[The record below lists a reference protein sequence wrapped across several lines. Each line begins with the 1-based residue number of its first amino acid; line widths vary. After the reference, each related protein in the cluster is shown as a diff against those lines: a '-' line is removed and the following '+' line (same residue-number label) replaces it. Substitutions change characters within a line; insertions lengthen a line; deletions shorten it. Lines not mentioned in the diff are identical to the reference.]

1 MSKRCSVQLC
11 DVISVKHGFAF
22 PGDGFTD
29 DPSLPTLVT
38 PGNFAIGGGFK
49 PSNPKTFRGSFPEEY
64 RLAPGDLIITMTDLS
79 REGATLGLPAV
90 VPAEGTYLHNQRIGL
105 VQIHDSRKVERE
117 FLHYYLR
124 TKGYRA
130 HILGTATGSTVRH
143 TSPTKVCSFVAD
155 LPSADEQREIAEVL
169 GALDD
174 KIAANSKRTETIDQ
188 YLAAMFGEIR
198 SRCEQQGFLRDVA
211 DINGDSVKP
220 VAGGTLR
227 YIDIASVG
235 VGDYE
240 YPAVIAWEEA
250 PSRARRGVRK
260 GDTIWST
267 VRPNRR
273 SHALNLSADPLL
285 VASTGLAVLSPR
297 EVGFAY
303 LYEVTKHPAFTTYLE
318 SAAEGSAYP
327 AVRADRFGD
336 ALIPM
341 FPRAEHDGFEA
352 TAAPM
357 RELAHSLEVE
367 NRTLSAT
374 RDALLPQLIS
384 GNIKVKDVE
393 KTVDEV
399 L

>member
-1 MSKRCSVQLC
+1 MTQGRPFGDLLAMPLRSGVTVAASDRGAGIKMLNMGELFRYPQIP
-11 DVISVKHGFAF
+11 DVEMARVDLGKF
-22 PGDGFTD
+22 
-29 DPSLPTLVT
+29 DPERVLL
-38 PGNFAIGGGFK
+38 
-49 PSNPKTFRGSFPEEY
+49 R
-64 RLAPGDLIITMTDLS
+64 PGDLMFARRSLTL
-79 REGATLGLPAV
+79 EGAGKCSIVKEINEPTTWESSIIRARLDHAVAHPPYYFYFFGSPLG
-90 VPAEGTYLHNQRIGL
+90 RRL
-105 VQIHDSRKVERE
+105 VETIVEQVAAAGIRLSE
-117 FLHYYLR
+117 LR
-124 TKGYRA
+124 T
-130 HILGTATGSTVRH
+130 LTV
-143 TSPTKVCSFVAD
+143 PLPD
-155 LPSADEQREIAEVL
+155 LREQQAIAQVL

-174 KIAANSKRTETIDQ
+174 KIGANSRRMETIDL
-188 YLAAMFGEIR
+188 YLAAVFDEIR

-367 NRTLSAT
+367 TRTLSAT
-374 RDALLPQLIS
+374 RDALLPQLMS
-384 GNIKVKDVE
+384 GDIRVKTAE
-393 KTVDEV
+393 KTFGEV

>member
-1 MSKRCSVQLC
+1 MSTRHTLAAACSHIVDC
-11 DVISVKHGFAF
+11 EHKTAPIDETGDHFAVGTPAMRRNVINYEESRRINRATFEAWTRRLLPQTGDLLFAREATVGPIVRI
-22 PGDGFTD
+22 PG
-29 DPSLPTLVT
+29 S
-38 PGNFAIGGGFK
+38 GNI
-49 PSNPKTFRGSFPEEY
+49 
-64 RLAPGDLIITMTDLS
+64 APGQRTVLLRPDPEVVDSRYLFYLLSSPRQQDLIS
-79 REGATLGLPAV
+79 AKA
-90 VPAEGTYLHNQRIGL
+90 A
-105 VQIHDSRKVERE
+105 
-117 FLHYYLR
+117 
-124 TKGYRA
+124 
-130 HILGTATGSTVRH
+130 GSTVAH
-143 TSPTKVCSFVAD
+143 LNVAD
-155 LPSADEQREIAEVL
+155 VRSFELPPLPGVPEQRAIAEVL

-174 KIAANSKRTETIDQ
+174 KIAANCKRMETIDL
-188 YLAAMFGEIR
+188 YLAAKFDEIR

-240 YPAVIAWEEA
+240 YPDVSAWEEA
-250 PSRARRGVRK
+250 PSRARRRVRR
-260 GDTIWST
+260 GDTLWST
-267 VRPNRR
+267 VRPSRR

-297 EVGFAY
+297 NVGFAY
-303 LYEVTKHPAFTTYLE
+303 LYEVTKRPAFTTYLE

-374 RDALLPQLIS
+374 RDALLPQLMS
-384 GNIKVKDVE
+384 GDIRVKTAE
-393 KTVDEV
+393 KTFGEV

>member
-1 MSKRCSVQLC
+1 MTSTLADLGQIFDGPHATPKRQEDGPYFLNIASLSNGRLDLEQSDHVSEE
-11 DVISVKHGFAF
+11 DFVKW
-22 PGDGFTD
+22 TRRI
-29 DPSLPTLVT
+29 T
-38 PGNFAIGGGFK
+38 P
-49 PSNPKTFRGSFPEEY
+49 ED
-64 RLAPGDLIITMTDLS
+64 GDLLFSYETRLGEAALMPSGVRSCLGRRMALIRPDRTRADPRFLLYFYLS
-79 REGATLGLPAV
+79 PDFRQLIDRHTIHGATV
-90 VPAEGTYLHNQRIGL
+90 NRIGL
-105 VQIHDSRKVERE
+105 S
-117 FLHYYLR
+117 
-124 TKGYRA
+124 TM
-130 HILGTATGSTVRH
+130 GSWPV
-143 TSPTKVCSFVAD
+143 SVPELS
-155 LPSADEQREIAEVL
+155 EQRAIAEVL

-174 KIAANSKRTETIDQ
+174 KIGANSKRTETIDQ
-188 YLAAMFGEIR
+188 YLAAVFGEIR
-198 SRCEQQGFLRDVA
+198 ARCEQQGFLRDVA

-240 YPAVIAWEEA
+240 YPDVIAWEEA

-297 EVGFAY
+297 KVGFAY

-336 ALIPM
+336 ALIPI

-357 RELAHSLEVE
+357 RELAHSLDVE

-374 RDALLPQLIS
+374 RDALLPQLMS
-384 GNIKVKDVE
+384 GNIRVKNAE
-393 KTVDEV
+393 KTVGEV